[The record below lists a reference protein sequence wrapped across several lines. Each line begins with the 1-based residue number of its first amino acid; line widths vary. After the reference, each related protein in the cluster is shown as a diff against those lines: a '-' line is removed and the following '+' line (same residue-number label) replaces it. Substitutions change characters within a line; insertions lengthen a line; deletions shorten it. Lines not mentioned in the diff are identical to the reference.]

1 MKDALDAWLVR
12 QGRPGILQL
21 HPVSRS
27 RRHANWKVDQKDGT
41 HALLRLSIA
50 SDGHRSLW
58 REAAAHQR
66 LAGST
71 CPRVEAYEILPEDL
85 LGMPASLS
93 SWVVGAS
100 GAGAMDAH
108 PGLLPDLCY
117 SSGQL
122 IALLESDTPGQFGNA
137 VVDGR
142 FVPVRTN
149 WALEYYAM
157 VADWYARAHAV
168 GADLGPMLAF
178 LLQRL
183 EGLLPALNTCRSFC
197 LVHGDLRPSNL
208 LLDLAPG
215 PGKDDL
221 PSYDVRGVVDW
232 EFATMADPLLAFAM
246 PLELPTM
253 ALAHVIDGY
262 GRERVEEWLGRPAMM
277 QRLEAYTI
285 GRVVQY
291 LALVVAAQT
300 EDAARWGRGM
310 AHAVRLAAERTQPGW
325 VKAKLQ
331 AALEVDLEADVEVP
345 NTADPV
351 RSLVL
356 RALGRLSCRPVVAPD
371 EAKAW
376 MGAIGCAMRDLDHP
390 AEGWVKDGA
399 RFMESVRSEVAQ
411 RGYEPLRDRNKW
423 LLGLDIRVAELGSER
438 ALCMFWLATAAL
450 VHTSGNPKVT
460 TWPVRN
466 HSLRGL
472 QSLLE
477 VMAREPAATDP
488 RDVLFD
494 ALVALAAEQEIAR
507 LLVRDVRT
515 EQQAARMAR
524 LLEAWEDLTVYDGRA
539 PTALSPSEVVERGA
553 LHEDWRVPVVLV
565 AVSKV
570 EGLPMPPDQLIG
582 AICHRDT

>member
-1 MKDALDAWLVR
+1 MRDALDAYLT
-12 QGRPGILQL
+12 QHGRPGVTEI
-21 HPVSRS
+21 HPISRS
-27 RRHANWKVDQKDGT
+27 RRHHNWKVDLRDGT
-41 HALLRLSIA
+41 HVLLRLSVA
-50 SDGHRSLW
+50 GDGHRSLW
-58 REAAAHQR
+58 REAAAHTR
-66 LAGST
+66 LAGSQL
-71 CPRVEAYEILPEDL
+71 PRVAAYEILPEEL

-93 SWVVGAS
+93 TWVDGAS
-100 GAGAMDAH
+100 GAGAMDVN

-122 IALLESDTPGQFGNA
+122 LALLETDTPGQFGTS
-137 VVDGR
+137 VVEGR

-157 VADWYARAHAV
+157 VADWYTRAHAV
-168 GADLGPMLAF
+168 GADLGPLLAF

-183 EGLLPALNTCRSFC
+183 EGLLPALNTCRTFS

-208 LLDLAPG
+208 LLELTAG

-221 PSYDVRGVVDW
+221 PTYDVKGVVDW
-232 EFATMADPLLAFAM
+232 EFSCMADPLLGFAM

-262 GRERVEEWLGRPAMM
+262 GREKVERWITRPEML
-277 QRLEAYTI
+277 QRLEAYSI

-310 AHAVRLAAERTQPGW
+310 AYAVRLATERTVPGW
-325 VKAKLQ
+325 VKTKLQ

-345 NTADPV
+345 PSLDPV
-351 RSLVL
+351 RALVL
-356 RALGRLSCRPVVAPD
+356 RALGRLSCRPVVGPI
-371 EAKAW
+371 EAVSW
-376 MGAIGCAMRDLDHP
+376 MGAIGCAMRDLEHP
-390 AEGWVKDGA
+390 DEGWVRDGA
-399 RFMESVRSEVAQ
+399 RFMESVRNEVSQ

-423 LLGLDIRVAELGSER
+423 LLGLDARVAELNSAR
-438 ALCMFWLATAAL
+438 AMCAFWLATAAL

-477 VMAREPAATDP
+477 VMAREPVATDT
-488 RDVLFD
+488 REVLFD
-494 ALVALAAEQEIAR
+494 ALVGLAAEQEIAK
-507 LLVRDVRT
+507 LLSRDLRSD
-515 EQQAARMAR
+515 QQAARLAR
-524 LLEAWEDLTVYDGRA
+524 LLEAWEDLTVYEGVA
-539 PTALSPSEVVERGA
+539 AQALDPEA
-553 LHEDWRVPVVLV
+553 LAAREGLHADWMVPVVLL
-565 AVSKV
+565 AASKV
-570 EGLPMPPDQLIG
+570 EGLPMPTDLLIG
-582 AICHRDT
+582 AICRR